1 MSQVFFMEL
10 SLNRLFFRFSGVTN
24 VVSPASTLL
33 STHEYAT
40 LSCSIP
46 AEEDMFKWKV
56 TGLGGGGGGGKGG
69 ACSSATRFIY
79 FLLANFLKIS
89 FLELFNNSLYVDI

>member
-1 MSQVFFMEL
+1 MSLLIVA
-10 SLNRLFFRFSGVTN
+10 GVTN
-24 VVSPASTLL
+24 AASTLL

-69 ACSSATRFIY
+69 GACALLNGYEILTSSPFTDA
-79 FLLANFLKIS
+79 K
-89 FLELFNNSLYVDI
+89 

>member
-1 MSQVFFMEL
+1 MSL
-10 SLNRLFFRFSGVTN
+10 LTLAGVTN
-24 VVSPASTLL
+24 AASTLL

-69 ACSSATRFIY
+69 ACA
-79 FLLANFLKIS
+79 
-89 FLELFNNSLYVDI
+89 LFNGYGLFTGSRFTDAKSF

>member
-1 MSQVFFMEL
+1 M
-10 SLNRLFFRFSGVTN
+10 TN
-24 VVSPASTLL
+24 AASTLL

-56 TGLGGGGGGGKGG
+56 TGL
-69 ACSSATRFIY
+69 AAEEAAEREEEHVHY
-79 FLLANFLKIS
+79 
-89 FLELFNNSLYVDI
+89 